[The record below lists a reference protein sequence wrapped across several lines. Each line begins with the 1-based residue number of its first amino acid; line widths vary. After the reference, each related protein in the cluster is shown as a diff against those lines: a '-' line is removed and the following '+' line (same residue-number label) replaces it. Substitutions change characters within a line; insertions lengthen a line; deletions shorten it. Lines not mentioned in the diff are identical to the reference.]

1 MLTENLLRKCL
12 QVWHSHTACSMSEL
26 ETSFL
31 THLHQAILV
40 ESNFSVSTPAIN
52 SPITPSHTTLP
63 LDQPCIT
70 SAASNA
76 SPAPLV
82 NTVKRNL
89 FQGTSLPSLSLAA
102 SNHAMTS
109 LKSFSSPMEEVTTQ
123 GHMST
128 RHHHLSADT
137 SACSRVIG
145 ASLDSMAVATLLSP
159 ASKLRILEESPSP
172 PIAEGSAKGN
182 PLLLTPGRVS
192 ESTAVVGVP
201 ELNGSGS
208 LTPDSLEEETS
219 FLSVNLCQC
228 VSDDVRTQL
237 QELDSA
243 LTLNSSCLE
252 VSDDGSLEGVRL
264 MWMEQELEPAAPVG
278 QPTEA
283 NAMDLSTV
291 PGVLQGPGVCVA
303 PLSPSSMAHNLP
315 KDSAVVSRLLH
326 ILQCWRLY
334 PCGKVFHQWR
344 CYTAWRKRLKEVY
357 DTTSKHH
364 QASVLRVSLGAWRR
378 RVQMCTTLVDRC
390 ETMTVSFAQRQLYV
404 KFIYWRRHTQSL
416 LERSSAMGQVAEAHR
431 GCALMRQGF
440 CKWSKEAVRRKYD
453 KATLHKLNLW
463 RTRAAFTAWRRSA
476 AVQNVKVK
484 QATQSADVFSRRNV
498 LSHVFAQWR
507 QHLLALKK
515 TTEAVTGRLQG
526 QHSMTLLSQSYRHW
540 QQRSALNHK
549 RDLSAHDLHMGH
561 VLRQSMSTWRGH
573 CIARMNREKEM
584 IVAADHFTAKSALQ
598 MWKRCLHAMVRA
610 SVLAGQHHAKVVL
623 RASFNHW
630 RKEASSSLSRGRTRA
645 TTAEEFHQRSTKSCY
660 LRQWRE
666 YLILQEARRQEQCR
680 LLLKRQRGSRLHR
693 SFRTWTHQVHTYSV
707 ECNTIVVYYYT
718 MPY

>member
-1 MLTENLLRKCL
+1 
-12 QVWHSHTACSMSEL
+12 MSEL

-31 THLHQAILV
+31 THLHQAILI
-40 ESNFSVSTPAIN
+40 ESNCSVSTTA
-52 SPITPSHTTLP
+52 ITPSRTALP
-63 LDQPCIT
+63 SNQPCVV
-70 SAASNA
+70 SAANDA
-76 SPAPLV
+76 SLAPSV
-82 NTVKRNL
+82 DNVKRNL

-109 LKSFSSPMEEVTTQ
+109 LKSVSFPMEEAAAQ

-128 RHHHLSADT
+128 PHHHLSADT

-172 PIAEGSAKGN
+172 IAEGSAKGN

-192 ESTAVVGVP
+192 ESAARHEVVGVSA
-201 ELNGSGS
+201 LNGSGS

-228 VSDDVRTQL
+228 VGDDVRAQL

-243 LTLNSSCLE
+243 LTLNSGCLE
-252 VSDDGSLEGVRL
+252 VSDNGSLEGVQL

-291 PGVLQGPGVCVA
+291 PSVSQVPGVCVA

-315 KDSAVVSRLLH
+315 KDSAVVSRLLR
-326 ILQCWRLY
+326 ILQCWRLF

-344 CYTAWRKRLKEVY
+344 CYTAWRKRLKEIY

-364 QASVLRVSLGAWRR
+364 QTSILRESLGAWRR

-390 ETMTVSFAQRQLYV
+390 EALTVSFAQRQLCM

-440 CKWSKEAVRRKYD
+440 CKWSEEAVRRKHD

-463 RTRAAFTAWRRSA
+463 RTQAAFTAWRRSA
-476 AVQNVKVK
+476 TVQSVKMK
-484 QATQSADVFSRRNV
+484 QATQSADVFSRRTV

-507 QHLLALKK
+507 QRLLALKK
-515 TTEAVTGRLQG
+515 TTEAVTGQLQG
-526 QHSMTLLSQSYRHW
+526 QHSMTLLSRGYRHW
-540 QQRSALNHK
+540 QQRCALNHK
-549 RDLSAHDLHMGH
+549 RDLSARNLHMGH
-561 VLRQSMSTWRGH
+561 VLRQSMSTWRRH

-584 IVAADHFTAKSALQ
+584 IVAADRFTAKSALQ
-598 MWKRCLHAMVRA
+598 MWKRCLDARIRA
-610 SVLAGQHHAKVVL
+610 SVLAGQHRAKVVF

-630 RKEASSSLSRGRTRA
+630 RKEASSSISRGRTRA
-645 TTAEEFHQRSTKSCY
+645 TTAEEFHQRSTKSRY
-660 LRQWRE
+660 LWQWRK
-666 YLILQEARRQEQCR
+666 YHILQEAKRKEQCR
-680 LLLKRQRGSRLHR
+680 LLLKRQRGSRLHQ

-718 MPY
+718 IPY